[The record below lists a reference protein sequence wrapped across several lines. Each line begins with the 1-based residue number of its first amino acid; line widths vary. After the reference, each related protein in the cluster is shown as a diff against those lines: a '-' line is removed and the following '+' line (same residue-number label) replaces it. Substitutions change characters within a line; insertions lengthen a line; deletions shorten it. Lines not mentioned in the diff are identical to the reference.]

1 MAKRNQKKAI
11 GKGIRAL
18 LNNIDSEPVEKKK
31 TVVKTLS
38 QNVAMLPISA
48 IEVNPDQPRKEF
60 AEAALEELSS
70 SIKIH
75 GLIQPVTVRRLNS
88 KKYQLISG
96 ERRWRASQRAGLKEV
111 PAYIRLAN
119 DQEMLEMALVE
130 NIQREELNA
139 FEIAFNYQRLMDEC
153 KLTHET
159 LSERM
164 GKKRSTISN
173 YLRLLKLPPEIQDGL
188 KNKQISMGHARALAG
203 SDDIA
208 VQLMV
213 YKEVLGKELSVR
225 KTEALIS
232 QYSKH
237 KKKTSSKPSPA
248 ASTLPDAY
256 VDVRENLR
264 SYLGTKVALKRNDS
278 GRGQIVIN
286 FTSDDDLNRILEL
299 IEE

>member
-18 LNNIDSEPVEKKK
+18 LNNIDSEPVEKKE

-96 ERRWRASQRAGLKEV
+96 ERRWRASQRAGIKEV

-139 FEIAFNYQRLMDEC
+139 FEIAFNYQRLMEEC
-153 KLTHET
+153 DLTHET

-164 GKKRSTISN
+164 GKKRSTITN

-188 KNKQISMGHARALAG
+188 KNKKISMGHARALAG

-213 YKEVLGKELSVR
+213 YKDVLGQELSVR

-237 KKKTSSKPSPA
+237 AKKASTKPAPA
-248 ASTLPDAY
+248 ASALPDAY

-264 SYLGTKVALKRNDS
+264 SYLGTKVGLKRNDS

>member
-18 LNNIDSEPVEKKK
+18 LNNIDSEPVEKRE

-96 ERRWRASQRAGLKEV
+96 ERRWRASQRAGIKEV

-139 FEIAFNYQRLMDEC
+139 FEIAFNYQRLMEEC
-153 KLTHET
+153 DLTHET

-164 GKKRSTISN
+164 GKKRSTITN

-188 KNKQISMGHARALAG
+188 KNKKISMGHARALAG

-213 YKEVLGKELSVR
+213 YKDVLGQELSVR
-225 KTEALIS
+225 KTETLIS

-237 KKKTSSKPSPA
+237 SKKVSTKPAPASSA
-248 ASTLPDAY
+248 LPDAY
-256 VDVRENLR
+256 VEVQENLR
-264 SYLGTKVALKRNDS
+264 SYLGTKIALKRNES